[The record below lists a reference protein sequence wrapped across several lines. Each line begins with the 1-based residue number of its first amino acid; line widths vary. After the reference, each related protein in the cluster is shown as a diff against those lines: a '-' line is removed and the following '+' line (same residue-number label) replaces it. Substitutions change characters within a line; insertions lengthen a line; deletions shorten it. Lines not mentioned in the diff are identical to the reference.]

1 MTGAKEVEREITT
14 NYLREMSMF
23 FTRVVLE
30 ENASTHL
37 IAVVLRTQME
47 LKWTTDENRL
57 RGPLGS
63 QKSKN
68 NFVGQGV

>member
-1 MTGAKEVEREITT
+1 
-14 NYLREMSMF
+14 MF

-37 IAVVLRTQME
+37 VAVVLRTQME
-47 LKWTTDENRL
+47 LKRTTDENRL